1 MLLFRYESKSYR
13 KFPYYFNFT
22 SLSIISKLFS
32 ANLLYILID
41 KNLDPIY
48 GAVQGGHAVA
58 DWVRYEYYKTSKDDE
73 HNILWDWNNDY
84 LIYLSV
90 DINKWWRLLNE
101 YGAKSFERF
110 HEPDLGDKMTSIAV
124 WEGGLPEVLK
134 HKIEKEKLLK

>member
-1 MLLFRYESKSYR
+1 MKN
-13 KFPYYFNFT
+13 K
-22 SLSIISKLFS
+22 
-32 ANLLYILID
+32 LYILID

-58 DWVRYEYYKTSKDDE
+58 DWVRYEYYKTSKDGE
-73 HNILWDWNNDY
+73 HNILWNWNNDY

-90 DINKWWRLLNE
+90 DIDKWWRLLNE

-134 HKIEKEKLLK
+134 HKIEKEKLFK